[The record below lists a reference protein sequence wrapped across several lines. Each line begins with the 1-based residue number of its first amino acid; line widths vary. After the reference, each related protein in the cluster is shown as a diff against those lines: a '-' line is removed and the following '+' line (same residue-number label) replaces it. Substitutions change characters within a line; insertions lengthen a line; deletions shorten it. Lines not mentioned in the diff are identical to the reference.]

1 MSRAV
6 RGRRRLIP
14 YLFIAPNLAVFL
26 VFTIWPAIN
35 GFNISFYGSSNGRT
49 FTPAGT
55 GNYNEIF
62 TDDEFWG
69 VVRQTVVFVVSFV
82 AATMLLATA
91 LALLLNAQRRARGA
105 LRAAYFLPV
114 LLSPVVVGLIWGCAL
129 ERRVGLVNTITG
141 ALGLGQ
147 PGWLIEPRLA
157 MMSTV
162 LVGVWTH
169 LGFYGLILLS
179 GLQGIDGTVHEAAN
193 LDGANTRQQIQS
205 ITLPLL
211 TPTLLVVLILSTIT
225 GFQAFDF
232 IYTLTGGGPTG
243 TTTLIVQFI
252 YQKAF
257 ESPIR
262 YGLAS
267 AAGVVLFLTVFSIT
281 ILNYIVGRRQEAV

>member
-1 MSRAV
+1 VRTGG
-6 RGRRRLIP
+6 RGRLRLIP
-14 YLFIAPNLAVFL
+14 YLFIAPNVAVFL

-35 GFNISFYGSSNGRT
+35 GFNISFYDSTNGRT
-49 FTPAGT
+49 FTPTGT
-55 GNYNEIF
+55 GNYHEIF

-114 LLSPVVVGLIWGCAL
+114 LLSPVVVGLIWGWAL

-157 MMSTV
+157 MMCTV

-179 GLQGIDGTVHEAAN
+179 GLQGIDGTVYEAAN

-211 TPTLLVVLILSTIT
+211 SPTLLVVLILSTIT

-281 ILNYIVGRRQEAV
+281 ILNYLVGRRQEAV

>member
-1 MSRAV
+1 MSRAAG
-6 RGRRRLIP
+6 GRRRLIP
-14 YLFIAPNLAVFL
+14 YLFVAPNMIVFL

-35 GFNISFYGSSNGRT
+35 GFNISFYDSSNGRT

-55 GNYNEIF
+55 GNYHEIF
-62 TDDEFWG
+62 TDEEFWG
-69 VVRQTVVFVVSFV
+69 VVRQTVVFVVCFV
-82 AATMLLATA
+82 TATMVLATA
-91 LALLLNAQRRARGA
+91 LALALNAQRRGRGV

-114 LLSPVVVGLIWGCAL
+114 LLSPVVVGLIWGWAL
-129 ERRVGLVNTITG
+129 ERRVGLVNTLTD

-147 PGWLIEPRLA
+147 PGWLIEPNLA
-157 MMSTV
+157 MMCTV

-169 LGFYGLILLS
+169 LGFYALIVLS
-179 GLQGIDGTVHEAAN
+179 GLQGLDGNVYEAAT
-193 LDGANTRQQIQS
+193 LDGAGTKQQIQL

-211 TPTLLVVLILSTIT
+211 QPTLLVILILSTIT

-243 TTTLIVQFI
+243 TTTLVVQFI
-252 YQKAF
+252 YEKAF

-267 AAGVVLFLTVFSIT
+267 AAGVVFFLTVFSIT
-281 ILNYIVGRRQEAV
+281 IVNYLVGRRQEAV